1 MLAFFFNLSLY
12 FYCCFRNG
20 SVCPIFQSVVKTLER
35 VGIIERELGACKI
48 FLLRAKSK
56 KKKKKFGRVGILAQ
70 HRHTK
75 YFTQEH
81 TGKEE
86 ITSTYSMTIGDMF
99 KANNDNKDNRKG

>member
-1 MLAFFFNLSLY
+1 MLAFFYLSLY

-20 SVCPIFQSVVKTLER
+20 SVFPIFQSVVKTLER
-35 VGIIERELGACKI
+35 VGVIERELGACKI
-48 FLLRAKSK
+48 FLLRAKS

-99 KANNDNKDNRKG
+99 KANNNNNNKDNGKG